1 MKINTALIF
10 REENKMREKLMRFT
24 NQFSDVELEIKN
36 ASEYWAWQRRVRE
49 DAIQND
55 LERLKAQR
63 LMSKQSLENAILAKN
78 NLLLER
84 KANATNIANENRN
97 LCRASDEAESALL
110 EEKQNAV
117 NCSQELR
124 VNPQI
129 ARNKVLLLRKMN
141 ANQINNESREFEY
154 TALKKVN
161 IKCRKNVFYPYKR
174 FYFINSRFYFINSRI
189 LKFRNKY
196 INLIRKYKIEIF
208 EFRCSQ
214 FRLF

>member
-1 MKINTALIF
+1 
-10 REENKMREKLMRFT
+10 MREKLMRFT

-84 KANATNIANENRN
+84 KANATNIANEDRN
-97 LCRASDEAESALL
+97 LCRASDEAEKAML

-129 ARNKVLLLRKMN
+129 ARNKVLLSRKMN
-141 ANQINNESREFEY
+141 ANQITNESREFEY
-154 TALKKVN
+154 TALKKV
-161 IKCRKNVFYPYKR
+161 Y
-174 FYFINSRFYFINSRI
+174 
-189 LKFRNKY
+189 
-196 INLIRKYKIEIF
+196 
-208 EFRCSQ
+208 
-214 FRLF
+214 